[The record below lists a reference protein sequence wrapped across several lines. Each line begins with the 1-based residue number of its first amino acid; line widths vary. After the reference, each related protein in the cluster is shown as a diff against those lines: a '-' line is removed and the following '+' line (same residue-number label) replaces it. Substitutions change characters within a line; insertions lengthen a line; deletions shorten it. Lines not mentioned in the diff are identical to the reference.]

1 MRKSNLI
8 NSFIVSR
15 KVSIATVSVI
25 IVLII
30 LDLLMTRQILPYGT
44 ASASIMETVIFILTV
59 TIGYGVGSWFL
70 LRYTKQAIAEL
81 RAKSPFI
88 NIMYLAVTII
98 QFSLL
103 GILLFVIFNNSIKCH
118 DYFNLCN
125 SSRIPTTSIYAISSI
140 AAGIIMGLISFKF
153 FA

>member
-1 MRKSNLI
+1 
-8 NSFIVSR
+8 
-15 KVSIATVSVI
+15 
-25 IVLII
+25 
-30 LDLLMTRQILPYGT
+30 MTRQILPYGT